1 MHIVIAVTNDIST
14 DQRVIRTASTLYGMG
29 ARVTVIGRHAGRTLP
44 GTDPRF
50 EARRMHLV
58 FRRGPLFYAE
68 YNVRLFFRL
77 LFMKAELLV
86 SNDLDTL
93 PAAYLAAIVRKTV
106 LVYDSH
112 EYFTEVPELVGRKG
126 VRKIWERIESF
137 IVPHIRYAYTVS
149 GSIAGAYYQKYGIDM
164 KVIRNLPFRIDPAT
178 VPPVRL
184 KAGNEKIILYQGSLN
199 MGRGLELA
207 IRAIRHAR
215 DAHLVIIG
223 QGDMEKKLKE
233 QVQSLELQDRVTFI
247 DRVPPD
253 RLTAFTIQA
262 DLGISLEE
270 DLGLNYR
277 FALPNKVFDY
287 IQARVPVLVSDLPEV
302 RALVERY
309 QVGMVC
315 RTSDP
320 GDLGALFTEILFD
333 EEKRS
338 VWKSNLEAAAQEL
351 CWEKE
356 EARLIEIYMDA
367 LKLPAP
373 EGTKS

>member
-1 MHIVIAVTNDIST
+1 MRIVIAVTNDIST

-29 ARVTVIGRHAGRTLP
+29 ARVTVIGRHTGNTLP

-58 FRRGPLFYAE
+58 FRKGPLFYVE

-77 LFMKAELLV
+77 LFMKTELLV

-93 PAAYLAAIVRKTV
+93 PAAYLAAQARNTV

-112 EYFTEVPELVGRKG
+112 EYFTEVPELVGRNR
-126 VRKIWERIESF
+126 VRKIWERIESL
-137 IVPHIRYAYTVS
+137 ILPHIRFAYTVS
-149 GSIAGAYYQKYGIDM
+149 GSIAEAYNQKYGINM
-164 KVIRNLPFRIDPAT
+164 KVIRNLPFRIDLAK
-178 VPPVRL
+178 VLPVNM
-184 KAGNEKIILYQGSLN
+184 KTGNEKIILYQGSLN
-199 MGRGLELA
+199 LGRGLELA
-207 IRAIRHAR
+207 IRAISFTR
-215 DAHLVIIG
+215 DTRLVIIG
-223 QGDMEKKLKE
+223 RGDVEEKLKE
-233 QVQSLELQDRVTFI
+233 LVQSLKLQEQVTLMG
-247 DRVPPD
+247 RVPPD
-253 RLTAFTIQA
+253 RLSAYTIQA

-277 FALPNKVFDY
+277 YALPNKVFDY

-302 RALVERY
+302 RALMERY

-320 GDLGALFTEILFD
+320 GNLGALFTEMTLD

-338 VWKSNLEAAAQEL
+338 FWKSNLESAAQEL
-351 CWEKE
+351 CWERE
-356 EARLIEIYMDA
+356 EARLIEIYTDA

-373 EGTKS
+373 SGT